1 MSLEL
6 DFFSWSLKKIQMNW
20 DGSTSNNAKQS
31 SHAQQLY
38 GGCSTHY
45 AESLSHLVNGA
56 LKMIIKF
63 LNNGSYE
70 VVFQNSSL
78 KLHPF
83 NLFYFSVI
91 VL

>member
-1 MSLEL
+1 
-6 DFFSWSLKKIQMNW
+6 MNW
-20 DGSTSNNAKQS
+20 DASTSNSANQS
-31 SHAQQLY
+31 YHAQWLD
-38 GGCSTHY
+38 GGYSTY
-45 AESLSHLVNGA
+45 AESLIHLVNEA

-83 NLFYFSVI
+83 NLLYFSVI
-91 VL
+91 FL